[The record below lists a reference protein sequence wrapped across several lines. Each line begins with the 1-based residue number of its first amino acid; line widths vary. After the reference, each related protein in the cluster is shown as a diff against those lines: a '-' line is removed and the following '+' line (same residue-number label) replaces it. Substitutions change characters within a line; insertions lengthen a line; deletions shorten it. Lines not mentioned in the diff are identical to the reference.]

1 MKTSK
6 TETSERNESKQQI
19 AKQRHT
25 FTSVSDFVKYYFP
38 NYYEREYRYKEEKE
52 AYFQKL
58 HPTSESE
65 GSKSS
70 RSPKAI

>member
-1 MKTSK
+1 MKTGK
-6 TETSERNESKQQI
+6 TETLKRNEIKQQT

-38 NYYEREYRYKEEKE
+38 NYYEREYRYKEAKE

-58 HPTSESE
+58 HPTPESE
-65 GSKSS
+65 DPKFSE
-70 RSPKAI
+70 SPKAT